1 MKLWVS
7 LDGRDTEVEFR
18 AEGET
23 LWVELEGRTLS
34 ADFHRLPD
42 GEVYSLLVNGRS
54 HEVRVQPAG
63 DRVEVTL
70 KGDTFPVDVRHPLE
84 RLLQTTQRSTAGA
97 VGETVS
103 APMPGLVAAV
113 RVAPGDAVEAG
124 QAVAVIE
131 AMKMQNELAA
141 IHAGVVTEV
150 LVKPGDPVSGGQ
162 PLVRLKPRDPS

>member
-1 MKLWVS
+1 MKLWVT
-7 LDGRDTEVEFR
+7 LDGRDAEVEFR

-70 KGDTFPVDVRHPLE
+70 RGDTLPVDVRHPLE
-84 RLLQTTQRSTAGA
+84 RLLQSTHRAASGGA
-97 VGETVS
+97 GETVT
-103 APMPGLVAAV
+103 APMPGLVASV
-113 RVAPGDAVEAG
+113 RVAVGEEVEAG

-131 AMKMQNELAA
+131 AMKMQNELGAR
-141 IHAGVVTEV
+141 HAGRVAEV
-150 LVKPGDPVSGGQ
+150 LVKAGDSVSGGQ
-162 PLVRLKPRDPS
+162 ALLRLEPRESA